1 MKTTPILK
9 LSLVLLFG
17 LLGSAVVLEPACG
30 QKTFP
35 DSDESPFKEEAGA
48 FSELEKGAE
57 REGGSSTRSRR
68 SRTRRESERTNS
80 RESGRTTVRP
90 RSDDFNDDQPFR
102 RPDED
107 LDDDESSQKVVLN
120 DRYAGWNEASDGL
133 GNRRIGEIL
142 RANWVMLG
150 PTGVLEGTVRPVD
163 GAEVAGM
170 TVYLMNQGRLVKTSA
185 VQEDGSFRF
194 NNVRRGAY
202 TLIGWGDRAFF
213 TFGVNVLSY
222 SEDADESTPTYI
234 TTLAFQNA
242 TTINTD
248 WIRYF
253 TPNVS
258 YRIYGRIRYGETID
272 DPAELYGVQGLSEYT
287 PEAIASTSVG
297 ATPVSLTD
305 DGRLIGRVHQLRS
318 SDGRPV
324 DVRGTKVMLLK
335 RDAVVASTT
344 TDNFGVFE
352 LEEVPP
358 GMYGLLAA
366 GVDGVGLTGLE
377 VVNGDSL
384 EITDEGELAEPK
396 GAGEPFDFCLA
407 SAETAGWLNHFAIE
421 VAYQRSILAP
431 RPPEPPKR
439 QFGVGEIPS
448 GQTRRAP
455 ARCHAKDLSFTEWQQ
470 LRCACFER
478 EPINFSGIGTRFSDR
493 IDNAFERT
501 FYPPGNSN
509 GIVGGPSN
517 GSSTGSFGGQQPS
530 AIGFSGQGFS
540 GVPVTNFSD
549 GGGFAPI
556 GGGGGFAPVG
566 GGGGSGTR

>member
-17 LLGSAVVLEPACG
+17 LLGSAILLEPVCG
-30 QKTFP
+30 QQTFP
-35 DSDESPFKEEAGA
+35 DSEESPFKDEPGA
-48 FSELEKGAE
+48 FSEMEQGSE
-57 REGGSSTRSRR
+57 EEGRRGTRSRR
-68 SRTRRESERTNS
+68 GRTERTGREAERTRNREAGR
-80 RESGRTTVRP
+80 RRTTVRP
-90 RSDDFNDDQPFR
+90 RSDDFNDDEPFR

-107 LDDDESSQKVVLN
+107 LDEDESSQETIVN

-133 GNRRIGEIL
+133 GARRIGETL

-150 PTGVLEGTVRPVD
+150 PTGVLEGTVRPID

-202 TLIGWGDRAFF
+202 SLVGWGDRAFF
-213 TFGVNVLSY
+213 AFGTNVLSY

-258 YRIYGRIRYGETID
+258 YRIYGRMRFDETID
-272 DPAELYGVQGLSEYT
+272 DPAELYGVAGLSDFT

-324 DVRGTKVMLLK
+324 DVRSTKVMLLK

-344 TDNFGVFE
+344 TDNYGVFE
-352 LEEVPP
+352 FEEVPP
-358 GMYGLLAA
+358 GQYGLMAA

-377 VVNGDSL
+377 VVNDESL
-384 EITDEGELAEPK
+384 EINDDGELAEPS
-396 GAGEPFDFCLA
+396 GAGEPFDFCLT
-407 SAETAGWLNHFAIE
+407 SAETAGWLNHYAIE

-431 RPPEPPKR
+431 RPPKPPKR
-439 QFGVGEIPS
+439 EFGSGDIPT
-448 GQTRRAP
+448 GNPRRAP
-455 ARCHAKDLSFTEWQQ
+455 ARCHARDLTFTEWQQ
-470 LRCACFER
+470 LRCACYER
-478 EPINFSGIGTRFSDR
+478 ERVDFGGIASRLSDR
-493 IDNAFERT
+493 FDNAFERT
-501 FYPPGNSN
+501 FYSSSNTN
-509 GIVGGPSN
+509 GIVGGNGSTSN
-517 GSSTGSFGGQQPS
+517 GAFNNQGVGTGFNPQ
-530 AIGFSGQGFS
+530 AFSGA
-540 GVPVTNFSD
+540 PVTNFSD
-549 GGGFAPI
+549 VGGFAPA
-556 GGGGGFAPVG
+556 APISGVG
-566 GGGGSGTR
+566 VGGSGTR

>member
-17 LLGSAVVLEPACG
+17 LLGSAIVLEPACG
-30 QKTFP
+30 QQTFP
-35 DSDESPFKEEAGA
+35 DSEESPFKDEPGA
-48 FSELEKGAE
+48 FSEMEEGAE
-57 REGGSSTRSRR
+57 EGGRRGTRSRR
-68 SRTRRESERTNS
+68 GRTGREAERTRNREAGR
-80 RESGRTTVRP
+80 RRTTVRP
-90 RSDDFNDDQPFR
+90 RSDDFNDDEPFS

-107 LDDDESSQKVVLN
+107 LSEDESSQEVILN

-133 GNRRIGEIL
+133 GQRRIGEIL

-150 PTGVLEGTVRPVD
+150 PTGVLEGTVRPID

-185 VQEDGSFRF
+185 VQEDGTFRF

-202 TLIGWGDRAFF
+202 SLVGWGDRAFF
-213 TFGVNVLSY
+213 AFGANVISY

-258 YRIYGRIRYGETID
+258 YRIFGRMRFDETID
-272 DPAELYGVQGLSEYT
+272 DPAELYGVAGLSDFT

-324 DVRGTKVMLLK
+324 DVRSTKVMLLK

-344 TDNFGVFE
+344 TDNYGVFE
-352 LEEVPP
+352 FEEVPP
-358 GMYGLLAA
+358 GQYGLLAA

-377 VVNGDSL
+377 VVNDESL
-384 EITDEGELAEPK
+384 EINDDGELAEPS
-396 GAGEPFDFCLA
+396 GAGEPFDFCLT
-407 SAETAGWLNHFAIE
+407 SAETAGWLNHYAIE

-439 QFGVGEIPS
+439 EFGVGTIPT
-448 GQTRRAP
+448 GQSRPAP
-455 ARCHAKDLSFTEWQQ
+455 PRCHAKDLTFTEWQQ
-470 LRCACFER
+470 LRCACYER
-478 EPINFSGIGTRFSDR
+478 ERINFSGIASQFTDR
-493 IDNAFERT
+493 LDNAFERT
-501 FYPPGNSN
+501 FYASSSTN
-509 GIVGGPSN
+509 GIVGGN
-517 GSSTGSFGGQQPS
+517 GGSVGTQGAGTGFNPQS
-530 AIGFSGQGFS
+530 FSGA
-540 GVPVTNFSD
+540 PVTNFSD
-549 GGGFAPI
+549 GGGFAPLAPL
-556 GGGGGFAPVG
+556 APVG
-566 GGGGSGTR
+566 GLGGSGTR